1 MTRAL
6 TRPQEISAAGP
17 DLTIKTSLA
26 GWATQ
31 WDDLVQASALPSPFL
46 RSWWLLGAGAR
57 DPVFVL
63 VVDGEQLLGGIAL
76 DRGRV
81 LGLPALRMMGGGQ
94 LCADHLDLL
103 AREGSADRVATMIRQ
118 WLLRPGERT
127 LDFDGLRPDGLLA
140 GALAGQ
146 SRLNPV
152 GRAPWTALPE
162 TSSAYVQARPRTL
175 RKTIARTSA
184 RLTEEGVRH
193 RICRGESVSDS
204 LAALRRLHAA
214 QWGTSSRFLPVFD
227 RFARACALGAEAGE
241 VAVHELRAGQD
252 VISCMAAFEVAGRVS
267 LYQSARRTEP
277 RWRDATIMLI
287 SAIISDACER
297 GLAEVDFLRGEE
309 TYKDGFAPER
319 RPVVRLRA
327 ATGRATR
334 LVLDAELAARRAKGL
349 LAARYPGKRGAGR

>member
-6 TRPQEISAAGP
+6 TKAREVSATGP
-17 DLTIKTSLA
+17 DLHLKTSLG

-31 WDDLVQASALPSPFL
+31 WDELVQASGLPSPFL
-46 RSWWLLGAGAR
+46 RSWWLLGAGAS

-63 VVDGEQLLGGIAL
+63 VADGDQLLGGIAL
-76 DRGRV
+76 DQSRV
-81 LGLPALRMMGGGQ
+81 LGLPTLRMMGGGP

-103 AREGSADRVATMIRQ
+103 ARNGSADRVSTMIRQ

-127 LDFDGLRPDGLLA
+127 LDFDGLRPDGLLVS
-140 GALAGQ
+140 ALASE
-146 SRLNPV
+146 SRLDQV

-162 TSSAYVQARPRTL
+162 TSAAYLQARPRTL
-175 RKTIARTSA
+175 RKTIARASA

-193 RICRGESVSDS
+193 RICRGESVGDA

-214 QWGTSSRFLPVFD
+214 QWGNSSRFLPVFD
-227 RFARACALGAEAGE
+227 RFASACALGAEAGE

-252 VISCMAAFEVAGRVS
+252 LISCMVAFEVAGRVS

-277 RWRDATIMLI
+277 RWRDATFMLI
-287 SAIISDACER
+287 SAIVTDACER

-309 TYKDGFAPER
+309 TYKDSFARER
-319 RPVVRLRA
+319 RQIVRLRA
-327 ATGRATR
+327 ATGRAAR

-349 LAARYPGKRGAGR
+349 LASRYPGKQGAGR

>member
-1 MTRAL
+1 MKSAATRAKQVS
-6 TRPQEISAAGP
+6 TSGP
-17 DLTIKTSLA
+17 DLHLKTSLA

-63 VVDGEQLLGGIAL
+63 IVEGDQLLGGIAL
-76 DRGRV
+76 DQGRV
-81 LGLPALRMMGGGQ
+81 LGLPTLRMMGGGQ

-103 AREGSADRVATMIRQ
+103 ARGGSSDRVATMIRQ
-118 WLLRPGERT
+118 WLLRPGERA

-140 GALAGQ
+140 SALADQ
-146 SRLNPV
+146 SRLDLV

-162 TSSAYVQARPRTL
+162 TSAAYLQARPRTL

-193 RICRGESVSDS
+193 RICRGESVCDA

-214 QWGTSSRFLPVFD
+214 QWGNASRFLPVFD
-227 RFARACALGAEAGE
+227 RFAAACVLGAQAGE

-287 SAIISDACER
+287 SAIVTDACER

-309 TYKDGFAPER
+309 TYKDSFAPER
-319 RPVVRLRA
+319 RQVVRLRA

-334 LVLDAELAARRAKGL
+334 LVLGAELAARRAKGV
-349 LAARYPGKRGAGR
+349 LASRYPRKPGAGR